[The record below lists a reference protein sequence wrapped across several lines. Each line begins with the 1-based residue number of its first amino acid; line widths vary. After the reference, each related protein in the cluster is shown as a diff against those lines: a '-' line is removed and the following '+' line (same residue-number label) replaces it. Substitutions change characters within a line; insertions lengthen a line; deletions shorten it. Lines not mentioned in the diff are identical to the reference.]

1 MAEWKKN
8 TEGLDGFT
16 AHPWEWAM
24 GADTLA
30 GRVLRFSA
38 LFVTFA
44 SFITIVPLVAYF
56 IHGDRV
62 IKAERREMEA
72 ANIQTE
78 SSTTG
83 VSKENEKED
92 TVAKRTEATAEPAP
106 AKDKGPEIPT
116 EGPSTSVETG
126 VEQDTGGA
134 VSTGIEPTKEK
145 LLARRQAREE
155 AAQKRALEQS
165 QKRAKQKKDIA
176 DLDNRAKKLAISTVS
191 GTEPVAEGHQQK
203 QGQGQGPRSK

>member
-30 GRVLRFSA
+30 GRALRFSA

-62 IKAERREMEA
+62 IKAERREMGA
-72 ANIQTE
+72 AVTQTE
-78 SSTTG
+78 PPTTGPTTG
-83 VSKENEKED
+83 VSKENKQED
-92 TVAKRTEATAEPAP
+92 LVAKQTKATAEPAP
-106 AKDKGPEIPT
+106 AKD
-116 EGPSTSVETG
+116 
-126 VEQDTGGA
+126 
-134 VSTGIEPTKEK
+134 EK
-145 LLARRQAREE
+145 PKIDGSPPKANIYAE
-155 AAQKRALEQS
+155 
-165 QKRAKQKKDIA
+165 KRAKRDQNHAEASELEKEMRNQAKQELENARESVGKAENIKTTTFTKKQE
-176 DLDNRAKKLAISTVS
+176 NTSSVSNTPSTVAKFF
-191 GTEPVAEGHQQK
+191 TNL
-203 QGQGQGPRSK
+203 GQGQGKGK